1 MRPDTQPSLR
11 VSLMSLDLMS
21 SGLIRVVADGGCPLV
36 FRAELYSTGTQAD
49 SMVYLFSAQT
59 AQRAAVSPRHE
70 PLTFWEEPVRTW
82 SFCLRRMCAT
92 DEAQHPFAL
101 MPSLVLPLCRQ

>member
-1 MRPDTQPSLR
+1 
-11 VSLMSLDLMS
+11 MSLDLMS

-59 AQRAAVSPRHE
+59 A
-70 PLTFWEEPVRTW
+70 
-82 SFCLRRMCAT
+82 
-92 DEAQHPFAL
+92 
-101 MPSLVLPLCRQ
+101 